1 MVRILTAAALATAAL
16 LATAVHAEG
25 DAVKGHA
32 IFHEKCSVCHLAGTN
47 GPKLLGAP
55 LFGVVGR
62 TAGTVPGYTY
72 SAAMKASGLV
82 WTNEALEHYLTDPTK
97 VVPGTHMTFAGLK
110 NDAAIDD
117 VVAYLDTLK

>member
-1 MVRILTAAALATAAL
+1 MVRILTAAALASAMLVATAA
-16 LATAVHAEG
+16 HAQG
-25 DAVKGHA
+25 DSGKGHA
-32 IFHEKCSVCHLAGTN
+32 IFHEKCSVCHLAGAS

-62 TAGTVPGYTY
+62 GAGTVPGYAY
-72 SAAMKASGLV
+72 SPAMKASGLV
-82 WTNEALEHYLTDPTK
+82 WTNETLEHYLADPAK

>member
-1 MVRILTAAALATAAL
+1 MVRILTAAALASAVLLSTAAL
-16 LATAVHAEG
+16 AEG
-25 DAVKGHA
+25 NAEKGHA
-32 IFHEKCSVCHLAGTN
+32 IFHEKCSVCHLAGAN

-72 SAAMKASGLV
+72 SPAMKASGLV
-82 WTNEALEHYLTDPTK
+82 WTNETLEHYLANPTK
-97 VVPGTHMTFAGLK
+97 VLPGTHMTFAGLK
-110 NDAAIDD
+110 NDEAIED